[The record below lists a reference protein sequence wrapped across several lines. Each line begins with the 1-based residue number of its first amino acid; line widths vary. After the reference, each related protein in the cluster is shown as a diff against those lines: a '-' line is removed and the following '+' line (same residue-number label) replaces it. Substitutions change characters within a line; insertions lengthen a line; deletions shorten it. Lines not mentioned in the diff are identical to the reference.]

1 MLKYLSIIIL
11 VYALFAPK
19 VFSATPLSVNSS
31 IKSNFTK
38 VDSFRADTYR
48 ELTNI
53 RKDTQRDID
62 RLSIDSKKTKVNNNS
77 KPLDKTEL
85 PIAYIKLLLISST
98 SFVFS
103 TVLIFYVVCAVFL
116 FMILRYFYRKIRNR

>member
-1 MLKYLSIIIL
+1 MVKYFSIIVL
-11 VYALFAPK
+11 AFTLFVPK

-38 VDSFRADTYR
+38 IDSFRADTYR
-48 ELTNI
+48 ELINI
-53 RKDTQRDID
+53 RKDTQKEID
-62 RLSIDSKKTKVNNNS
+62 RLSVESKKVKVNNNV

-85 PIAYIKLLLISST
+85 PIAYIKLLLISAT

-103 TVLIFYVVCAVFL
+103 TALIFYIVCAL
-116 FMILRYFYRKIRNR
+116 FAFVILRYFYRKIRNK

>member
-1 MLKYLSIIIL
+1 MIKYFSIFIL
-11 VYALFAPK
+11 AFILFAPK
-19 VFSATPLSVNSS
+19 AFSATPLSVNSS

-38 VDSFRADTYR
+38 IDSFRADIYK
-48 ELTNI
+48 ELISI
-53 RKDTQRDID
+53 RKDTQKDID
-62 RLSIDSKKTKVNNNS
+62 RLSITSKKVNVNNNS

-103 TVLIFYVVCAVFL
+103 TALIFYIVCVIFI
-116 FMILRYFYRKIRNR
+116 FMILRYFYRKIKNR